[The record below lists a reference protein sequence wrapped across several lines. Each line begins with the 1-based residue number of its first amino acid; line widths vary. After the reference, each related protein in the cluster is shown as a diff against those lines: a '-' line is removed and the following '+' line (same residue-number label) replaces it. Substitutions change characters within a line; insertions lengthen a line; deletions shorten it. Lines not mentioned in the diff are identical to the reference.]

1 MAASGRGARA
11 ALAWNDWDRKRKL
24 LVILKMLI
32 DGVAPFMLERTI
44 WCRQWLLRREER
56 GAYHTIFKGL
66 AIEDTPIFSDYI
78 RMPHTIFVDLEEKIA
93 PFIVKQETCM
103 RTSIDPSER
112 LHSGT

>member
-44 WCRQWLLRREER
+44 WCRQWLLRR
-56 GAYHTIFKGL
+56 
-66 AIEDTPIFSDYI
+66 
-78 RMPHTIFVDLEEKIA
+78 
-93 PFIVKQETCM
+93 
-103 RTSIDPSER
+103 
-112 LHSGT
+112 